1 MPELPEVEVTR
12 MGIMPHLQYK
22 RIQGI
27 EVRVTKLRWPI
38 PSELSSLQ
46 GEEILSI
53 GRRGKYLLLNLSSGT
68 IVVHLGMSG
77 SLRILAQYTEP
88 DKHEHLDL
96 VCSDGTILRYRD
108 PRRFGAWLWQKRDQ
122 ELTVLQ
128 RQGIEPLDDAFN
140 VQYLQ
145 QRLARKRIPI
155 KQAIMDSHIVVGV
168 GNIYATEALFSAK
181 IDPRRSA
188 NQITEDELSVLIA
201 HIKSVL
207 ATAIQ
212 QGGTTLKD
220 FTQADGKPGYF
231 EQELQVYGKVGAACP
246 ICQTELRMVKLGQRS
261 SVYCPH
267 CQK

>member
-1 MPELPEVEVTR
+1 MPELPEVEVSK
-12 MGIMPHLQYK
+12 MGITPHV
-22 RIQGI
+22 IQQKIDGI
-27 EVRVTKLRWPI
+27 IIRQPQLRWRI
-38 PSELSSLQ
+38 PEQLKQLQ
-46 GEEILSI
+46 GQTVLSVE
-53 GRRGKYLLLNLSSGT
+53 RRAKYLLIRVDLG
-68 IVVHLGMSG
+68 IIIIHLGMSG
-77 SLRILAQYTEP
+77 SLRVLDRDTPAE
-88 DKHEHLDL
+88 KHDHVDL
-96 VCSDGTILRYRD
+96 LLFNGKLLRYND
-108 PRRFGAWLWQKRDQ
+108 PRRFGAWLWQRKGQ